1 MKLSRWT
8 LFVPEYPVQGDYL
21 AYNTRTQA
29 IVVVN
34 QELKDILAGLPESR
48 MSAAADGAEL
58 KENLKILEEMGI
70 VVEDDEDEVQ
80 SLEYWFDRMKYE
92 TNGLNITILTT
103 YDCNFACS
111 YCFEEAVKKKVY
123 MDLQTSKQ
131 VVSWIT
137 NVATK
142 HRVHK
147 IELVFYGGE
156 PMLNLTAIEYISRTI
171 REWAKERWVKFG
183 FNMVTNG
190 SLLTRDVVSRFI
202 ELGLLSVQITVD
214 GDRISHDA
222 SRPFR
227 TGEGSFEIILNNIVS
242 IADKVKV
249 HLTGNFNSSTF
260 NNMLKLL
267 DVLEEKG
274 LKEKLASVNFSPI
287 MARLGNNNGDG
298 APRLMEMGGC
308 KAFFEEEHYQENLTL
323 SKEVRRRGFKTSP
336 AIGVNVCPVLKNDTM
351 VIIDPTGIIYK
362 CPSFVGH
369 PEFAVGDIRN
379 EDLNR
384 RHVEN
389 MTMDL
394 WKKCLDC
401 PYVPMCGGGCRLSA
415 YLRSGDTK
423 SLACDRGY
431 LDKVWQE
438 YVKMDY
444 EQEMKTPG

>member
-8 LFVPEYPVQGDYL
+8 LFVQDYPAKGDYI
-21 AYNTRTQA
+21 AYNTRSQA

-34 QELKDILAGLPESR
+34 DDLKNILEGLGDSPINRDSPHLSEI
-48 MSAAADGAEL
+48 EQ
-58 KENLKILEEMGI
+58 NLKVLEEMGI
-70 VVEDDEDEVQ
+70 VVEDDVDEAQ

-92 TNGLNITILTT
+92 TAGLHVTILTT

-123 MDLQTSKQ
+123 LNSEVASQI
-131 VVSWIT
+131 VSWIT
-137 NVATK
+137 NVAAK
-142 HRVHK
+142 HHSHK

-156 PMLNLTAIEYISRTI
+156 PMLNLTAIEYISKAI
-171 REWAKERWVKFG
+171 GEWAKERWVKFG

-190 SLLTRDVVSRFI
+190 SLLTSEAADRLLA
-202 ELGLLSVQITVD
+202 LGLLSVQITLD
-214 GDRISHDA
+214 GDSLSHDI

-227 TGEGSFEIILNNIVS
+227 TGEGSFETILNNIRA

-249 HLTGNFNSSTF
+249 HLNGNFNSKTDD
-260 NNMLKLL
+260 NMLKLL
-267 DVLEEKG
+267 DVLEDKG
-274 LKEKLASVNFSPI
+274 LKDKLASVNFSPI

-298 APRLMEMGGC
+298 GTRLMELGGC
-308 KAFFEEEHYQENLTL
+308 KAFFEEELYQSNLAL
-323 SKEVRRRGFKTSP
+323 AKEVRKRGFKTRP
-336 AIGVNVCPVLKNDTM
+336 ATGVNVCPVVKNDTM
-351 VIIDPTGIIYK
+351 VIIDPVGLIYK

-369 PEFAVGDIRN
+369 PEFAVGEIGS
-379 EDLNR
+379 EDLNQ
-384 RHVEN
+384 RHVSN
-389 MTMDL
+389 MNMDL

-401 PYVPMCGGGCRLSA
+401 PYVPMCGGGCRFSA

-423 SLACDRGY
+423 SLACDRTY

-444 EQEMKTPG
+444 EQEMK